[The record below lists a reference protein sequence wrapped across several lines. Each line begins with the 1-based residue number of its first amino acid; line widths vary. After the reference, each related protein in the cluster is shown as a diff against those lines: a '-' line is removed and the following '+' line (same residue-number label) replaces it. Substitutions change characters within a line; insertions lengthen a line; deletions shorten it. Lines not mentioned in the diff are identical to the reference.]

1 MSNPATSFIYL
12 ASAAAACILMCAG
25 LAFELGQK
33 AGEADAPE
41 IITVSAPE
49 RPAAQVR
56 EAPAARPEPASDRS
70 VEFASGLRSLV
81 SNAPVLAVIIDD
93 IGPDREAAEALIA
106 LDIPLTLSILPFA
119 REAGAIA
126 HEAASVG
133 LDVFLHLP
141 MEPVGLDDPG
151 PNALTRHLSE
161 AEMERRALW
170 ALSRVPGAMGFNNH
184 MGSAMTRDEAAL
196 RRAFAHFA
204 GRDLVFV
211 DSLTHPASRAAHIA
225 AEAGMQALRRDV
237 FLDHVRSPE
246 AVDAALEHALRL
258 AAERGAA
265 IAIGHPYPV
274 TLEALEGLAERAAE
288 HGVELVGMSALAA
301 RERASEAS

>member
-1 MSNPATSFIYL
+1 MSNPATPFIYL
-12 ASAAAACILMCAG
+12 ASAAAAGILMCAG
-25 LAFELGQK
+25 LAFELGQR
-33 AGEADAPE
+33 GGPPE
-41 IITVSAPE
+41 ISDTPVELASPATIAPPQALPDRVPSRE
-49 RPAAQVR
+49 AVMPVPAA
-56 EAPAARPEPASDRS
+56 P
-70 VEFASGLRSLV
+70 L
-81 SNAPVLAVIIDD
+81 LAVIIDD
-93 IGPDREAAEALIA
+93 IGPDRDAAEALIA

-119 REAGAIA
+119 READAIA
-126 HEAASVG
+126 REAASAG

-151 PNALTRHLSE
+151 PNALTRHLTP

-184 MGSAMTRDEAAL
+184 MGSAMTRDETAL
-196 RRAFAHFA
+196 ARAFAHFA

-211 DSLTHPASRAAHIA
+211 DSLTHPASRAARA
-225 AEAGMQALRRDV
+225 AEDAGLPAFRRDV
-237 FLDHVRSPE
+237 FLDHVRSPA
-246 AVDAALEHALRL
+246 AVDAAMDEAIRL

-274 TLEALEGLAERAAE
+274 TLAALEGLAERAAA

-301 RERASEAS
+301 RRRASEAS